1 MYMKNYYTQ
10 VLNLSSNAILYLF
23 IFASMSLKGLSPSL
37 IVKATTN
44 DLTHPLTHSLTHS
57 FSPER
62 VRCGI
67 DIVLHPG
74 FSLTGSSRPM
84 LMRQQSKMTKVAI
97 ITWHTHTLCYTH
109 VMK

>member
-44 DLTHPLTHSLTHS
+44 DLSHPLALSHHHT
-57 FSPER
+57 
-62 VRCGI
+62 
-67 DIVLHPG
+67 DVL
-74 FSLTGSSRPM
+74 
-84 LMRQQSKMTKVAI
+84 
-97 ITWHTHTLCYTH
+97 W
-109 VMK
+109 